1 MIKEL
6 INIVN
11 FGKTIPLER
20 WSVQD
25 ATTKLFEEGG
35 ELVEAAQIKVG
46 KLPHKEYKIEH
57 EFEESADTILCTLD
71 ILQKLNPN
79 MSAEDILDKL
89 LTWLIKK
96 SNKWQNVQRHLT

>member
-6 INIVN
+6 TDIVN
-11 FGKTIPLER
+11 FGKTVPLER

-46 KLPHKEYKIEH
+46 KLPHKEYKEEH

-79 MSAEDILDKL
+79 MPAEDMLDRL
-89 LTWLIKK
+89 RVWLIKK
-96 SNKWQNVQRHLT
+96 SSKWQNVQTQLP